1 MTKTEHIGGLRF
13 YRDGSRWTLPVVLPT
28 PNLLHLAPPPEANQ
42 HSFYFTSSIG
52 EVHLHY
58 PWYQNFGYAIY
69 WAAKKLGLHLE
80 KGRDSPDWAVTL
92 FCVHGI
98 SAGAVSHYGGNGYC
112 LWECTP
118 EYQAILRE
126 TKCECC
132 GVAGHYLREN
142 QEEGRLP
149 WKTPP
154 LRPEWVG
161 GLVYREIVLEARKRR
176 GNEVPAFGISRIE
189 TKRSGFCWSSVVDMT
204 AVLCRCCFK
213 TRSTKFRSLIKKK
226 ARERINEC
234 KNEVRKKQRIQKE
247 KRFIASGKKSLAA
260 LRSYLRGSRDV
271 SLLPQEV
278 SKQGPTLQ
286 DS

>member
-1 MTKTEHIGGLRF
+1 MTKTEHIGGLEF

-28 PNLLHLAPPPEANQ
+28 PHLLYLAPKPEDNQ

-52 EVHLHY
+52 EVYLHY
-58 PWYQNFGYAIY
+58 PWYQNFSYAIY

-80 KGRDSPDWAVTL
+80 NDRDAPDWVVTL

-98 SAGAVSHYGGNGYC
+98 RAGFVSHYGGNGYC

-142 QEEGRLP
+142 QVEGILP
-149 WKTPP
+149 WETPR
-154 LRPEWVG
+154 LRPEGVG
-161 GLVYREIVLEARKRR
+161 AAVYREIVLEARKRR

-189 TKRSGFCWSSVVDMT
+189 TKSIREERGSVVDMT

-213 TRSTKFRSLIKKK
+213 TRSTKFRNLIKKK

-234 KNEVRKKQRIQKE
+234 KKEVRKKNWIQKE
-247 KRFIASGKKSLAA
+247 KRLIASGKKNLAA

-271 SLLPQEV
+271 SLLLQEV